1 MAASLV
7 SQIVIGDPV
16 GFFKV
21 EQIGKGGRKEAFDRN
36 EYLAAVKKRMTVSPS
51 VLASELGT
59 TRQAVYSFFK
69 RYPEAKGEA
78 EELLKGIGEA
88 EFSIRMNSFEN
99 FQNIHSVKRWAEMYA
114 RKLVSEGKARS
125 HVRAL
130 WYMCNHLNVH
140 PMKCTPE
147 QVSKVIV
154 EMRDKT
160 FRGEQPPRGLSYYSQ
175 REAWRGYFQM
185 IRGVPGQVL
194 SDLGVDAMASHG
206 SGKHSKQRLT
216 QAQREQFRQGLLEL
230 CRNPKNHFNY
240 DHYLEGLAAAKFMYY
255 TGTRRAATCN
265 IDFQNCRFEL
275 TPDLWMI
282 EITDKGRRGGIKWE
296 KVLIGH
302 ALDEMKDYI
311 AERFGIT
318 EDLETEVPKQI
329 SALFPSYYGKENLLS
344 SAYRQ
349 AFKVVGIRMTIPVH
363 IFRHTFA
370 QDCLDATDWKYE
382 MVATLGGWKNTYI
395 LKKHYGEM
403 GRAPKLRGLRAAMG
417 LPTEVVTKE
426 LRW

>member
-1 MAASLV
+1 MTESLV
-7 SQIVIGDPV
+7 SQIVIGDSV
-16 GFFKV
+16 GFFKI
-21 EQIGKGGRKEAFDRN
+21 EQNGKVGSNKEAFN
-36 EYLAAVKKRMTVSPS
+36 KTEYLEAVKKRLTSSPS
-51 VLASELGT
+51 ILSTELGT
-59 TRQAVYSFFK
+59 SRRSVYRFMK
-69 RYPEAKGEA
+69 RYPDVVAEAKEV
-78 EELLKGIGEA
+78 LKQIGEA
-88 EFSIRMNSFEN
+88 EYSINLNSFEN
-99 FQNIHSVKRWAEMYA
+99 FKQIPSVQRWAEMYE
-114 RKLVSEGKARS
+114 RKLVGETKIKARL
-125 HVRAL
+125 RAL
-130 WYMCNHLNVH
+130 WYMCNHLRVH
-140 PMKCTPE
+140 PMKCSPE

-160 FRGEQPPRGLSYYSQ
+160 FRGEQPPKGLSYYSQ

-185 IRGVPGQVL
+185 IRGVPGQVM

-206 SGKHSKQRLT
+206 SGKYSKQRLT

-240 DHYLEGLAAAKFMYY
+240 NHYLEGLAAAKFMYY

-311 AERFGIT
+311 AERFKIT
-318 EDLETEVPKQI
+318 EDLETEVPKI
-329 SALFPSYYGKENLLS
+329 KALFPSYYGKENLMS

-349 AFKVVGIRMTIPVH
+349 AFKAVGVRITIPVH

-417 LPTEVVTKE
+417 LPTEVVSKE
-426 LRW
+426 LKW

>member
-1 MAASLV
+1 MT
-7 SQIVIGDPV
+7 IWR
-16 GFFKV
+16 FK
-21 EQIGKGGRKEAFDRN
+21 KGN
-36 EYLAAVKKRMTVSPS
+36 PNTL
-51 VLASELGT
+51 LN
-59 TRQAVYSFFK
+59 
-69 RYPEAKGEA
+69 A
-78 EELLKGIGEA
+78 EEHLKQLSHLQ
-88 EFSIRMNSFEN
+88 FSPKIRFYPN
-99 FQNIHSVKRWAEMYA
+99 FQNIPSIKRWIEMYE
-114 RKLVSEGKARS
+114 RKLVGKKKIKARL
-125 HVRAL
+125 RAL
-130 WYMCNHLNVH
+130 WYMCNHLKVH
-140 PMKCTPE
+140 PIKCKPE

-160 FRGEQPPRGLSYYSQ
+160 FRGEQPPKGLSYYSQ

-185 IRGVPGQVL
+185 IRGVPGQIM

-230 CRNPKNHFNY
+230 CRNPKNHFYNY
-240 DHYLEGLAAAKFMYY
+240 HYLEGLAAAKFMYY

-275 TPDLWMI
+275 TPDFWMI

-296 KVLIGH
+296 KVLIGQ
-302 ALDEMKDYI
+302 ALDEMKEYI
-311 AERFGIT
+311 SERFGIT
-318 EDLETEVPKQI
+318 EDLETEVPKI
-329 SALFPSYYGKENLLS
+329 GALSPSYYGKENLLS

-349 AFKVVGIRMTIPVH
+349 AFKVVGIRITIPVH

-382 MVATLGGWKNTYI
+382 MVASLGGWKNTYI

-403 GRAPKLRGLRAAMG
+403 GRAPKIRGLRAAMG
-417 LPTEVVTKE
+417 LPTEVVSKE
-426 LRW
+426 LKW